1 MGVYL
6 LFAKGYYLPIF
17 KLRPKLIALTNA
29 TAIIIKNPNVNI
41 IFYLSFFNYYCY
53 PVVNECK
60 VILFA
65 HTAQTFCIKNPLKYT
80 FVDLSQN
87 NFYRLALYQ

>member
-1 MGVYL
+1 MCAFL
-6 LFAKGYYLPIF
+6 LSAEGYYLPTF
-17 KLRPKLIALTNA
+17 KLRPRLIALTNA

-65 HTAQTFCIKNPLKYT
+65 HTAQKFCIKNPLKYT

-87 NFYRLALYQ
+87 NINRLALYQ